1 MAAKRGA
8 PRAASYLHISDNLY
22 IKFDNNDKKGNLGNQ
37 WQSLISSPLFP
48 PLHVCK
54 IFAALL
60 RGQNFLC
67 LKDSL
72 GKTFGASRDIVITA
86 PVGDVPKNQWY
97 NCFCLSH
104 KERQIFGSLLQLRE
118 GFTKKSSCSF
128 GFCHH
133 HYHHHYHHHQN
144 SFSSRRLPVATWAG
158 LNVCAWD
165 KYNDKYSVPCI
176 AVRRTEADIS
186 GTDGFK
192 QLVLDQS

>member
-1 MAAKRGA
+1 MKRGA
-8 PRAASYLHISDNLY
+8 SRAASYFHISDNLY

-86 PVGDVPKNQWY
+86 KVGDVPKN
-97 NCFCLSH
+97 
-104 KERQIFGSLLQLRE
+104 
-118 GFTKKSSCSF
+118 
-128 GFCHH
+128 
-133 HYHHHYHHHQN
+133 HYRAPDGAKR
-144 SFSSRRLPVATWAG
+144 FILCRM
-158 LNVCAWD
+158 
-165 KYNDKYSVPCI
+165 
-176 AVRRTEADIS
+176 RTS
-186 GTDGFK
+186 
-192 QLVLDQS
+192 